1 MVLDSDTVEP
11 FSFAVVSV
19 LLLLLLLGGKALK
32 IMFDVNRCS
41 AFVGVHRDVAEGER
55 GAAFGH
61 RRWHVAAIKLT
72 HRVARGLHVASIVVV
87 HRVGSEVDAQVESVA
102 MVVAQVEAVG
112 VLRALLVV
120 VYTQLSLRHLL
131 HWGMVVD
138 VLVDDVVV
146 QDGVVDVLVD
156 DVLVVG
162 VVVQDGVVDVLVDD
176 VLVVDVVV
184 QDGVVD
190 VLVDDVLVVDEAVVG
205 VVLVGV
211 FVVSAL
217 NNDIVVW
224 VAVVGDQSAAV
235 VVTGELNRVRV
246 DFRDRSDE

>member
-156 DVLVVG
+156 DVLVV
-162 VVVQDGVVDVLVDD
+162 
-176 VLVVDVVV
+176 DVVV

>member
-156 DVLVVG
+156 DVLVV
-162 VVVQDGVVDVLVDD
+162 
-176 VLVVDVVV
+176 
-184 QDGVVD
+184 
-190 VLVDDVLVVDEAVVG
+190 DEAVVG